1 MDFVTGPALWLIVLT
16 VGVIVLAGAMAYGMR
31 RNRDRTL
38 SEKVKTE
45 VETRRGYEKQD
56 KNPPE

>member
-1 MDFVTGPALWLIVLT
+1 MEIAGPTLWLIVLT
-16 VGVIVLAGAMAYGMR
+16 IGVIVLGAAMAYGMR

-38 SEKVKTE
+38 SEKITTE

-56 KNPPE
+56 KNEPE